1 MTYSGAMNRSC
12 RVLLVLS
19 VLLLGACRSSE
30 PAQSGSEGASGEA
43 SFEARLDAL
52 LAQGPEE
59 GYGER
64 EACLGLWEFSRIGIV
79 SDKVMLFSKGSSY
92 WLNTLKHQCLGLKRN
107 MVINTLSRGIES
119 LCSGDDV
126 FASFQYDLKDGLMPS
141 GRPLTVRATCTLG
154 EFQSVPAS
162 YGKALEALKP

>member
-1 MTYSGAMNRSC
+1 MTYSRAMNTSC
-12 RVLLVLS
+12 RLLLAMS
-19 VLLLGACRSSE
+19 VVLLGACRSSE
-30 PAQSGSEGASGEA
+30 PAQSADATGGEA

-64 EACLGLWEFSRIGIV
+64 KSCLGLWQFSTIDIV
-79 SDKVMLFSKGSSY
+79 SDKVLLFSKGSSY
-92 WLNTLKHQCLGLKRN
+92 WLNPLKHQCLGLKRN
-107 MVINTLSRGIES
+107 MVINTLTRGIES
-119 LCSGDDV
+119 LCAGDDV
-126 FASFQYDLKDGLMPS
+126 FASFQYDLKDGLAPS

-162 YGKALEALKP
+162 YGQALEALEP